1 MGHVFRLM
9 GWLSLVLISAW
20 ACGGDRSDPS
30 VSIGDCQ
37 RAGEA
42 CGAGLVCQAD
52 AAGVLVCLPAS
63 DGGVDGDGGQR
74 RPCDGQSE
82 GHVLVEGDYSAC
94 TFVDD
99 CSETGEQTRMNSVC
113 RGGATVEEPQTQ
125 ACQRDTDGTVVSQS
139 DFGPCTFADACIET
153 GEQTRTNSVCR
164 DGVAVDEVEAA
175 ACVRDTDGTIVSQP
189 EFGACG
195 GFDDLCDRTGEQTRT
210 NSVCRDGVAS
220 DEGETQVCERDDP
233 GVVADGNRVAVCMTE
248 AGGRLELPGG
258 QLVVPADA
266 LAEPTE
272 LFLERIEDAP
282 LAIEGLAVL
291 GPIFNAGPV
300 DSVLA
305 LPATISARFDGDPD
319 RAALFVEQAPDFRRL
334 GGQVIADAVQGQ
346 IDQLGTFL
354 VADGVDYRLNVDRDC
369 GALQTVDGR
378 VQEPSTVALFLT
390 ANDCAGRPLTNLE
403 DADFEILEDDQL
415 LGDGV
420 VRRVLPQDGMHTFVT
435 LVLDLSASTRDH
447 LDEVIAGARSLVSRL
462 KEGRD
467 DSVQIGIEVFAGD
480 RELTRWQAPNLET
493 DVLLDRLSAI
503 GEFTPEAD
511 DVTNLNG
518 AIVRGLERLAADTE
532 RFRLRNRGGAFTT
545 EHLVVFTDG
554 ADTAGFEDS
563 AAVQARLAA
572 HSAEVTIVGLA
583 SPELSTE
590 ALSLISN
597 NLLVSPSVASLR
609 RDFQA
614 SAARIVRAME
624 RTYLLAY
631 CTPQQDGEHTV
642 TVRLRGAENQTAAQF
657 SFTAADIAAPGCGDA
672 IRHPVCGQAVRR
684 TGLRI
689 L

>member
-1 MGHVFRLM
+1 MIVR
-9 GWLSLVLISAW
+9 SA
-20 ACGGDRSDPS
+20 
-30 VSIGDCQ
+30 
-37 RAGEA
+37 
-42 CGAGLVCQAD
+42 
-52 AAGVLVCLPAS
+52 
-63 DGGVDGDGGQR
+63 
-74 RPCDGQSE
+74 
-82 GHVLVEGDYSAC
+82 
-94 TFVDD
+94 
-99 CSETGEQTRMNSVC
+99 
-113 RGGATVEEPQTQ
+113 
-125 ACQRDTDGTVVSQS
+125 
-139 DFGPCTFADACIET
+139 
-153 GEQTRTNSVCR
+153 
-164 DGVAVDEVEAA
+164 
-175 ACVRDTDGTIVSQP
+175 
-189 EFGACG
+189 
-195 GFDDLCDRTGEQTRT
+195 
-210 NSVCRDGVAS
+210 
-220 DEGETQVCERDDP
+220 
-233 GVVADGNRVAVCMTE
+233 
-248 AGGRLELPGG
+248 
-258 QLVVPADA
+258 
-266 LAEPTE
+266 
-272 LFLERIEDAP
+272 
-282 LAIEGLAVL
+282 
-291 GPIFNAGPV
+291 
-300 DSVLA
+300 
-305 LPATISARFDGDPD
+305 
-319 RAALFVEQAPDFRRL
+319 
-334 GGQVIADAVQGQ
+334 
-346 IDQLGTFL
+346 
-354 VADGVDYRLNVDRDC
+354 
-369 GALQTVDGR
+369 
-378 VQEPSTVALFLT
+378 
-390 ANDCAGRPLTNLE
+390 LTNLE
-403 DADFEILEDDQL
+403 GADFGIRGRPTP
-415 LGDGV
+415 GDGASA
-420 VRRVLPQDGMHTFVT
+420 VLLQDGMHTFVT
-435 LVLDLSASTRDH
+435 LVLDLCINRDH

-657 SFTAADIAAPGCGDA
+657 SFTAADIAAPGCGDVLFDTQCA
-672 IRHPVCGQAVRR
+672 DKQCGGLGCGFCDESTAGCNPRDQCQNYCETDPVTAAVPVADRCDYPNPQGYVQFCEQDISARCGETCTDLANDPENCGRCGFDCGSNVVGIVDGDR
-684 TGLRI
+684 TVGGSCQDSVCQCAPGWYGAACDQTRCGDGFLTPDEVCDDGNLDAGDGCGVGCVI
-689 L
+689 EEFWA